1 MKKTSALR
9 WSRSRDKPDEKK
21 GKHGLR
27 RPRLHW
33 LVLFLVLAGPVV
45 CGQDLQVRPES
56 KPVASQS
63 RKQRALREQWFLR
76 GRSSP
81 GQSGAAQ
88 RYRAYLQKMRMRA
101 VRLTNAQTGHDL
113 SPSSTVVWSPL
124 GPAPL
129 ASDASGTG
137 EYDYGWVSGR
147 ATAVAVDPA
156 DRTGNTVYIGGAYGG
171 VWKSTN
177 AACGSFGNASCVAWV
192 PLTDNQATLAIGAIA
207 IQPGGTGVVLAGTG
221 EANSSADSY
230 YGLGILQSS
239 NAGATWTLISSDT
252 TGTRSF
258 AGMGFSKIA
267 FSSNSPNLVVAATA
281 GTPKGIIEGLENP
294 LTANLGLYYS
304 ADSGLSWT
312 FANISD
318 GGLTT
323 APGSASS
330 VVYDASANSGAGQ
343 FFAALRYH
351 GFYSSSDG
359 VNWTRLTNQPG
370 GGLSTTACPANPSS
384 STCPIYRGEIAVVP
398 GRNEMY
404 VWYVDANDFDQ
415 GIWTSLDGGNS
426 WTQINDAGIIN
437 CGDEVGCGTEQ
448 GTYDLELAAVP
459 NGGSG
464 VTDLYAG
471 AINLY
476 KCEITGTYPMCNGTG
491 SNTFLNLTHAYGCS
505 AIAKVHP
512 AQHAVSFLLTNNNQQ
527 DVMYFAN
534 DGGIYR
540 ALDGYGGLTTGTCGG
555 SNQFDSLNMTM
566 GSMTQFISFAQASGD
581 ASTILGG
588 TQGNGSPGTQSTGGS
603 WQNVN
608 GGDGGFTQISPDNE
622 EEWFVSNPPN
632 ATSGV
637 NIFSCTNS
645 NGISC
650 HTQDFQ
656 SNPVVSSAT
665 VGGDTGP
672 YYPPYILDPQN
683 ADEMIAGT
691 CRLWRGS
698 ASGGAFTVLSH
709 SFESGGDGI
718 CTGGEINLVRAVAA
732 GGATDN
738 NGFSNVIYS
747 GTDGFGP
754 LIPTTPPG
762 GHVWVSTNV
771 AGGLST
777 WVDQTGA
784 INPNNFP
791 ISGIAMDTS
800 DREGLTAYVSIMGFS
815 TANFPT
821 SHVWQTTNGGF
832 SWTDFTSNLPDA
844 PGNAVVV
851 DPTTVGSPGRVYVA
865 TDVGVF
871 WSFTASPNWQ
881 ELGPPPNSGQAGYLP
896 NVAVTALRI
905 FTRSDSTKLLRA
917 STYGRGVWE
926 FPLTPDFSLSIS
938 NTPITIFAGQVP
950 PLFTGTITAL
960 GGYNYPVNLSCVP
973 ASTCTI
979 APTQVVPAPPPQGT
993 PLTATVIA
1001 SNTPGD
1007 YNFDL
1012 HGVGTDQNQITN
1024 DAEFTLK
1031 VVDFNLTA
1039 PSPARITV
1047 GPGSTSG
1054 PVLFQVTGQGSF
1066 DGAVSLSCENL
1077 PAGATCSFVPA
1088 GPVNPTARNPVA
1100 VTLTVTAASNTT
1112 AGTFPVTINGSVTNG
1127 PTKTQGLS
1135 LTITLDYS
1143 LAISHSSLQAYV
1155 HSTVNFNGTLTSLN
1169 GYNSAVNLSCGKGGP
1184 PTCSA
1189 APASVTPT
1197 ASGAPFIVTVGSGVC
1212 GIYNFNIVAVGT
1224 DSLATT
1230 HTFPVTFTANSYTT
1244 PDYTLEVI
1252 PQSLTAAVNTQAIFN
1267 GNLRSTECYDS
1278 PVMLSC
1284 GSGAPPTC
1292 STPTSVTPTVQGTPF
1307 TVTVATN
1314 DQCGKYNFNIV
1325 TQGTDPAKR
1334 THALLV
1340 SFASAS
1346 VSQAS
1351 YSLTISNP
1359 TLTAPVNTL
1368 ATFEGMLTA
1377 SACYESSVYLS
1388 CGSNHPP
1395 TCTLPATATPNTAG
1409 KAFSV
1414 TVSSNVDRTYNFN
1427 IVGVGADPLQLQKQQ
1442 PVAFASGP
1450 QPFNFTIVASP
1461 PNSLSVSAGQT
1472 ASFSLD
1478 VTPSVGTGPF
1488 PRDAALSASNCPQ
1501 VSTCTFSPTQ
1511 VSKGSNGKTQ
1521 ITFTITTAAAVIA
1534 NRRRFGRSIYVL
1546 WLLLPGLIVSF
1557 GGLRQSRTQRKRFV
1571 LFCVLAVMVAGLCL
1585 EIACGSGLQGN
1596 GSGGNGQAGT
1606 PPGSYTMTVS
1616 ATVSGLP
1623 QQTAQVELTV
1633 N

>member
-21 GKHGLR
+21 GKHGLG

-45 CGQDLQVRPES
+45 CGQHLQVRPES

-63 RKQRALREQWFLR
+63 REQRALREQWFLR

-81 GQSGAAQ
+81 GQSNAAQ

-101 VRLTNAQTGHDL
+101 VRLTNAQKSGHDL

-718 CTGGEINLVRAVAA
+718 CSGGEINLLRAVAA

-762 GHVWVSTNV
+762 GQVWVSTNV

-815 TANFPT
+815 TTNFPT

-1143 LAISHSSLQAYV
+1143 LAISHPSLQAYV

-1197 ASGAPFIVTVGSGVC
+1197 ASGAPFIVTVGSGQC
-1212 GIYNFNIVAVGT
+1212 GVYNFNIVATGT
-1224 DSLATT
+1224 DSHATS
-1230 HTFPVTFTANSYTT
+1230 HLFPVTFTANSYTT
-1244 PDYTLEVI
+1244 PNYTLDVT
-1252 PQSLTAAVNTQAIFN
+1252 PQSQTTSVNTAAIFN
-1267 GNLRSTECYDS
+1267 GTLLGTDCYNS
-1278 PVMLSC
+1278 PV
-1284 GSGAPPTC
+1284 
-1292 STPTSVTPTVQGTPF
+1292 
-1307 TVTVATN
+1307 N
-1314 DQCGKYNFNIV
+1314 
-1325 TQGTDPAKR
+1325 
-1334 THALLV
+1334 
-1340 SFASAS
+1340 
-1346 VSQAS
+1346 
-1351 YSLTISNP
+1351 
-1359 TLTAPVNTL
+1359 
-1368 ATFEGMLTA
+1368 
-1377 SACYESSVYLS
+1377 LS

-1395 TCTLPATATPNTAG
+1395 TCTVSPASVVPTVSPASAAP
-1409 KAFSV
+1409 FSV
-1414 TVSSNVDRTYNFN
+1414 TVNSNVAQTYNFN
-1427 IVGVGADPLQLQKQQ
+1427 IVGVGTDTHKTAHSFLA
-1442 PVAFASGP
+1442 AFTSTGSGVGSG
-1450 QPFNFTIVASP
+1450 FSFTIAP
-1461 PNSLSVSAGQT
+1461 PSSLQSLPAGQP
-1472 ASFSLD
+1472 AIYDLD
-1478 VTPSVGTGPF
+1478 VVPSGGSF
-1488 PRDAALSASNCPQ
+1488 PSIVDLAFSDDCPPL
-1501 VSTCTFSPTQ
+1501 STCMLSPTQ
-1511 VSKGSNGKTQ
+1511 VSKGSSGKTQ
-1521 ITFTITTAAAVIA
+1521 ITFTITTTAPVIA
-1534 NRRRFGRSIYVL
+1534 DKRMFRRSIYAL

-1557 GGLRQSRTQRKRFV
+1557 GGLRRGRTQRKRFV
-1571 LFCVLAVMVAGLCL
+1571 LFCVLAIMVAGLWL